1 LQRAALVPALRP
13 ASADRCLAALGYAPW
28 HWPPSMQRSEPEPGG
43 NRGPVA
49 RLARAA
55 LRIRHTFPGRVLYR
69 LAPKPLLN
77 ALKARLPS

>member
-1 LQRAALVPALRP
+1 MKRT
-13 ASADRCLAALGYAPW
+13 
-28 HWPPSMQRSEPEPGG
+28 EPESDGD
-43 NRGPVA
+43 RGAVA